1 MLSDVHITNWK
12 GHEKIELSFGKGVN
26 FITGPNGTGKTSILD
41 AISYAFLGTIEFMGS
56 YHGIDHRNLIRDR
69 KKDSEIHLSF
79 SVPDGKQYEITR
91 RIGTSRRASMKA
103 DGKIVATSW
112 QAVTNKVLEIYKAS
126 DVFLGRC
133 VFLTEGETYQYVNRP
148 PGEGLATHIQSVL
161 GIDSMENLESVF
173 NTLSRK
179 YSDMSKRLRSEV
191 ARAQIVTKDDKIAL
205 AHLSEEIK
213 SLADEQQTASNRIL
227 KLSKEHDVLLSQVE
241 SLQNARVVI
250 TEIMDEWQ
258 KHFTLFTDRQDP
270 TQVLKDIHKQIEN
283 EHKTLVT
290 KRHELYTDIGK
301 LLALTKSQGA
311 IIDMLQEPFPVG
323 KKRICP
329 VCKRPLTEHM
339 VVQIGDECR
348 QIIVRSEKQLSELE
362 KQSKDIESAI
372 EDNRKKL
379 DIVVGLQSK
388 IRDILKYGLET
399 ITSVEVDKRIAS
411 LRKKA
416 DAIPRDIDRFNGQVT
431 KLNSQLI
438 ELKAKQQRIQEKV
451 APERIDALESSL
463 LSATKIEFLSRA
475 FLESVEDSLTKQRSI
490 MLAPL
495 MDELSTMWSR
505 FMNTPV
511 KVQMGDRCELAIID
525 DRYDTPFK
533 FPQLSGGEKT
543 ALLILTHILLCK
555 HFSDSDFM
563 LLDEPLEHLDSRNR
577 WALVNFL
584 LQSCKRE
591 APAQLIVTTIEEQYT
606 REYLD
611 ESLVTVTRLG

>member
-1 MLSDVHITNWK
+1 MLRNIHITNWK
-12 GHEKIELSFGKGVN
+12 GHEEIELSFGKGVN

-56 YHGIDHRNLIRDR
+56 YRGIEDRNLIRNPN
-69 KKDSEIHLSF
+69 KDSEIYLSF
-79 SVPDGKQYEITR
+79 SLPDGKEYEITR
-91 RIGTSRRASMKA
+91 RIGASRRASMKA
-103 DGKIVATSW
+103 AGKIVATSW

-133 VFLTEGETYQYVNRP
+133 VFLTEGETYEYVSRP
-148 PGEGLATHIQSVL
+148 PGEGLAKHIESVL

-173 NTLSRK
+173 NTLYRK
-179 YSDMSKRLRSEV
+179 YADMSKRLRGEV
-191 ARAQIVTKDDKIAL
+191 ASAQIATKDDKIAL
-205 AHLSEEIK
+205 DRLSKELK
-213 SLADEQQTASNRIL
+213 SLVDEQRTASNEIL
-227 KLSKEHDVLLSQVE
+227 RLSKEHDALLSQVE
-241 SLQNARVVI
+241 PLQNARVVI

-258 KHFTLFTDRQDP
+258 KHFAPFTNRQDP
-270 TQVLKDIHKQIEN
+270 IQVLKDIQRQIEN
-283 EHKTLVT
+283 EHKTFVT
-290 KRHELYTDIGK
+290 KRRELFTDIGK
-301 LLALTKSQGA
+301 LSALTQSQRA
-311 IIDMLQEPFPVG
+311 IIDMLQEPFPAG
-323 KKRICP
+323 KKRTCP

-339 VVQIGDECR
+339 VVQINDECR
-348 QIIVRSEKQLSELE
+348 QTIVRSEKQLSELE
-362 KQSKDIESAI
+362 KQSKDIENAM

-379 DIVVGLQSK
+379 DIVARLESK
-388 IRDILKYGLET
+388 IVDILKYGLET
-399 ITSVEVDKRIAS
+399 ITSVEVDMKIES

-416 DAIPRDIDRFNGQVT
+416 DVIARNIDRFNGQVT
-431 KLNSQLI
+431 KLNLQLI
-438 ELKAKQQRIQEKV
+438 ELGAKQQRIQEKV
-451 APERIDALESSL
+451 TPERIDVLESSL
-463 LSATKIEFLSRA
+463 MSATKIEFLSRA
-475 FLESVEDSLTKQRSI
+475 FLKSVEDSLTKQRNI

-525 DRYDTPFK
+525 DRYHAPFK

-591 APAQLIVTTIEEQYT
+591 APEQLIVTTIEEPYT

-611 ESLVTVTRLG
+611 DALVAVTRLG